1 MILKFHKLD
10 GSPILVNMDN
20 VASIEAVGVGTPNS
34 WLYCSTHK
42 GENKGI
48 EVTESLET
56 IMAEYQNERAR
67 ELPI

>member
-1 MILKFHKLD
+1 MILEFHKLD
-10 GSPILVNMDN
+10 GSPIFVNMNN
-20 VASIEAVGVGTPNS
+20 VVSIEAVGSGSSHS

-56 IMAEYQNERAR
+56 IMAEYKNERSR